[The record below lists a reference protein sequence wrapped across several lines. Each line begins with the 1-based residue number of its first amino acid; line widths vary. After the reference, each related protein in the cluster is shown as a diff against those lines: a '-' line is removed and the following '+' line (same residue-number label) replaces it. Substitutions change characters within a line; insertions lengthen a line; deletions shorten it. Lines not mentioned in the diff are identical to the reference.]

1 VGLHM
6 TLFSLTGPFRVRAS
20 TIAIARFHGQTQG
33 GSRFYPDRQVI
44 QNPESW
50 FVKVVSTLFVNS
62 HSLDACLNYLCEK
75 LTPLIA
81 FEVIKRFNN
90 PKVGFKFLEF
100 SRLNLNVNHCYS
112 TYNLLMR
119 SLCQMGHHD
128 LVNIVFDYMGSD
140 GHLPDSKLLGFLVTW
155 MAQASDFD
163 MVKKL
168 LAEVQG
174 KEVRIN
180 SFVYNNLLSVLVKQN
195 QVHEAIYLFKEYLA
209 MQSPD
214 TWTFNILI
222 RGLCRVGGVDRAFEF
237 FKDMESFGCLPDVVT
252 YNTLINGLC
261 KANEVQRGCE
271 LFKEIQSRSDCSPDI
286 VTYTSIISGF
296 CKSGKMKEA
305 SNLFEEMMRSG
316 IQPNV
321 ITFNVLIDGFG
332 KIGNIAEAEA
342 MYRKMAYFDCSAD
355 VVTFTSL
362 IDGYCRAGQVN
373 HGLKFW
379 NVMKTRNVSP
389 TVYTYAVLINALCK
403 ENRLN
408 EARDFLGQIKNS
420 SIIPKP
426 FMYNPVIDGFCKA
439 GNVDEGNV
447 ILKEMEE
454 KRCDPDKVTFTI
466 LIIGHCVK
474 GRMFEAINIFN
485 RMLATRCAPDN
496 ITVNSLISC
505 LLKAG
510 MPNEAYRIRKM
521 ALEDRNLGLSSVEKA
536 IPLRT
541 NTDIPVA
548 V

>member
-1 VGLHM
+1 M

-100 SRLNLNVNHCYS
+100 SRLSLNVNHCYP

-195 QVHEAIYLFKEYLA
+195 QVHEAIYLFKEYLV
-209 MQSPD
+209 MQSPPD

-222 RGLCRVGGVDRAFEF
+222 R
-237 FKDMESFGCLPDVVT
+237 
-252 YNTLINGLC
+252 
-261 KANEVQRGCE
+261 
-271 LFKEIQSRSDCSPDI
+271 
-286 VTYTSIISGF
+286 
-296 CKSGKMKEA
+296 
-305 SNLFEEMMRSG
+305 
-316 IQPNV
+316 
-321 ITFNVLIDGFG
+321 
-332 KIGNIAEAEA
+332 AEAEA
-342 MYRKMAYFDCSAD
+342 MYRKMGYFDCSAD

-408 EARDFLGQIKNS
+408 EARDFLEQIKNS

-521 ALEDRNLGLSSVEKA
+521 ALEDRNLGLSSFEKA

-541 NTDIPVA
+541 NTNIPVA

>member
-1 VGLHM
+1 M
-6 TLFSLTGPFRVRAS
+6 TLVSLTRPFRGRAS
-20 TIAIARFHGQTQG
+20 TISIARFHGQTQG
-33 GSRFYPDRQVI
+33 GVRFYPDREVI

-90 PKVGFKFLEF
+90 PKVGFEFLEF

-119 SLCQMGHHD
+119 SLCEMGYHD

-140 GHLPDSKLLGFLVTW
+140 GHLPDSTLLGFLVTW
-155 MAQASDFD
+155 MAQASKFD
-163 MVKKL
+163 MVKKVL
-168 LAEVQG
+168 TEVQG
-174 KEVRIN
+174 KEV
-180 SFVYNNLLSVLVKQN
+180 
-195 QVHEAIYLFKEYLA
+195 
-209 MQSPD
+209 
-214 TWTFNILI
+214 
-222 RGLCRVGGVDRAFEF
+222 
-237 FKDMESFGCLPDVVT
+237 
-252 YNTLINGLC
+252 
-261 KANEVQRGCE
+261 
-271 LFKEIQSRSDCSPDI
+271 
-286 VTYTSIISGF
+286 
-296 CKSGKMKEA
+296 
-305 SNLFEEMMRSG
+305 
-316 IQPNV
+316 
-321 ITFNVLIDGFG
+321 
-332 KIGNIAEAEA
+332 
-342 MYRKMAYFDCSAD
+342 
-355 VVTFTSL
+355 
-362 IDGYCRAGQVN
+362 N
-373 HGLKFW
+373 HGLQFW

-389 TVYTYAVLINALCK
+389 TAYTYAVLINALCK

-454 KRCDPDKVTFTI
+454 KRCKPDKVTFTI

-485 RMLATRCAPDN
+485 RMLATGCAPDS

-510 MPNEAYRIRKM
+510 MPHEAYRIRKM
-521 ALEDRNLGLSSVEKA
+521 ALEDCNLGLSSFEKA

>member
-1 VGLHM
+1 M
-6 TLFSLTGPFRVRAS
+6 TLVSLTRPFRVRAS
-20 TIAIARFHGQTQG
+20 SISIGRFHGQTQG
-33 GSRFYPDRQVI
+33 GVRFYPDREVI

-62 HSLDACLNYLCEK
+62 HSLDACLNYMCEK

-90 PKVGFKFLEF
+90 PKVGFEFLEF

-119 SLCQMGHHD
+119 SLCEMGYHD

-140 GHLPDSKLLGFLVTW
+140 GHLPDSTLLGFLVTW
-155 MAQASDFD
+155 MAQASKFD
-163 MVKKL
+163 MVKKVL
-168 LAEVQG
+168 TEVQG

-180 SFVYNNLLSVLVKQN
+180 SFVS
-195 QVHEAIYLFKEYLA
+195 
-209 MQSPD
+209 
-214 TWTFNILI
+214 
-222 RGLCRVGGVDRAFEF
+222 
-237 FKDMESFGCLPDVVT
+237 DV
-252 YNTLINGLC
+252 I
-261 KANEVQRGCE
+261 
-271 LFKEIQSRSDCSPDI
+271 
-286 VTYTSIISGF
+286 
-296 CKSGKMKEA
+296 
-305 SNLFEEMMRSG
+305 
-316 IQPNV
+316 
-321 ITFNVLIDGFG
+321 
-332 KIGNIAEAEA
+332 
-342 MYRKMAYFDCSAD
+342 
-355 VVTFTSL
+355 TFTSL

-373 HGLKFW
+373 HGLQFW

-454 KRCDPDKVTFTI
+454 KRCKPDKVTFTI

-485 RMLATRCAPDN
+485 RMLATGCAPDN

-521 ALEDRNLGLSSVEKA
+521 ALEDRNLGLSSFEKA